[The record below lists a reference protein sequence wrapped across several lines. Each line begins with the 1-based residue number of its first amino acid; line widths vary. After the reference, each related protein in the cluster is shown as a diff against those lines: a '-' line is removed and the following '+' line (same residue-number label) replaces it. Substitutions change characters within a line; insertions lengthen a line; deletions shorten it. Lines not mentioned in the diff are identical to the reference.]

1 MTKLEV
7 SQEVAHVMGI
17 QLKDAEAAV
26 DATIQAIITG
36 IIKNQKVSIRGLG
49 TWGIPIRKERAFALP
64 KTGEIRQL
72 PEKKVPFFKASNK
85 LKELV
90 AGKV

>member
-1 MTKLEV
+1 
-7 SQEVAHVMGI
+7 MGI

-26 DATIQAIITG
+26 DATIQAIVTG

-49 TWGIPIRKERAFALP
+49 TWGIRTRKERAFALP
-64 KTGEIRQL
+64 KTGEIRRL
-72 PEKKVPFFKASNK
+72 PEKKVPFFKASKK